1 MKIAMTLILGVAMAS
16 AFANC
21 CKGGGCGSGFYKA
34 SALSKS
40 DAEFLAM
47 ANAMAAKV
55 DGKTMNCC
63 SMKAKSAKKSKG
75 SKKVAMATKSCCAK

>member
-16 AFANC
+16 AFADC
-21 CKGGGCGSGFYKA
+21 CKGGGCGSGYYKA

-55 DGKTMNCC
+55 EGKAAGCC
-63 SMKAKSAKKSKG
+63 AMKSKSAKKVKG
-75 SKKVAMATKSCCAK
+75 SKKVAMAAKSCCQK